1 MNAIFKLDGL
11 VLETERLILRPFKQ
25 SDLDDFHEYASVEG
39 VGEMAGW
46 KHHETKEH
54 TQLILDKFISN
65 DKTFAIVLKENNKVI
80 GSLGIEEYGMEEKLS
95 EFFNYNGREIGYVLS
110 KDYWGKGIMPEAV
123 KTVIDYLFNVKNLDF
138 LTCGY
143 YDFNIQSK
151 RVQEKCGFKP
161 YRKLVIETKIGT
173 KEQSILNLLINPKK
187 KIEFIF
193 SHPETLIWKEI
204 IKYESRKLDDDTVKS
219 LIELSKQ
226 WQEEDCSYGMI
237 VNNKDNLRKPLYV
250 AVENDKI
257 IGYIFGHYYKLENK
271 TSYIEVGSNCFMIDE
286 IYVIPSYRSK
296 GVGKELFKL
305 MENEIKESCDY
316 ITLSTSTKDYK
327 KILHFYV
334 DELDMNFHSA
344 FLIKDL

>member
-1 MNAIFKLDGL
+1 MNQK
-11 VLETERLILRPFKQ
+11 
-25 SDLDDFHEYASVEG
+25 
-39 VGEMAGW
+39 
-46 KHHETKEH
+46 
-54 TQLILDKFISN
+54 
-65 DKTFAIVLKENNKVI
+65 
-80 GSLGIEEYGMEEKLS
+80 
-95 EFFNYNGREIGYVLS
+95 
-110 KDYWGKGIMPEAV
+110 
-123 KTVIDYLFNVKNLDF
+123 
-138 LTCGY
+138 
-143 YDFNIQSK
+143 
-151 RVQEKCGFKP
+151 
-161 YRKLVIETKIGT
+161 
-173 KEQSILNLLINPKK
+173 
-187 KIEFIF
+187 
-193 SHPETLIWKEI
+193 
-204 IKYESRKLDDDTVKS
+204 KLDDDTVKS

-237 VNNKDNLRKPLYV
+237 VNTKDNLRKPLYV
-250 AVENDKI
+250 AVEKDKI

-344 FLIKDL
+344 FFN